1 MGIKMVTAE
10 VVTAPEHKYF
20 VPKSMK
26 VFLAG
31 GIQRCIQWQDMVI
44 SFFTKMETE
53 LNASYNKLYLMNP
66 RRADW
71 LDRPG
76 EDVRQIEWE
85 FDMIERCDLF
95 TMYFAGGESDQ
106 PICMYELGR
115 NIEVMKKRFPYD
127 WKDRIVITCD
137 ASYRRVK
144 DVQIQTRLATDGQ
157 VEVNVVDAAEKS
169 VLDHCRVIKE
179 RLKDLSITWTP

>member
-1 MGIKMVTAE
+1 MGVKMVTAE
-10 VVTAPEHKYF
+10 IVTAPEHKYF
-20 VPKSMK
+20 APKSMK

-53 LNASYNKLYLMNP
+53 LNASYSKLYLMNP

-179 RLKDLSITWTP
+179 RLKDLNITWTP